1 MSNSVDPSST
11 GDGAVRVKAIIALVI
26 AVVMAFAGWFGLS
39 TATQRGVDRLEA
51 IERVRGGCD
60 QAWRVA
66 RNHTDTLRVD
76 ELALPDTIDP
86 MSDQAID
93 QCGDLRDKSASAR
106 EPNPREMS
114 GEPMPRGLR

>member
-1 MSNSVDPSST
+1 MSNSMDSASPE
-11 GDGAVRVKAIIALVI
+11 DGAVRVKAIIALVI

-39 TATQRGVDRLEA
+39 TAAQRGVDRLAA
-51 IERVRGGCD
+51 IERVRTRCD
-60 QAWRVA
+60 QAWRTA